1 MPTENY
7 LLMVMNNEHMVDR
20 DGVDDDGG
28 EDGVERRTNLTPET
42 MILVVAAL
50 CFSKSSVLLCG

>member
-1 MPTENY
+1 
-7 LLMVMNNEHMVDR
+7 MVMNNEHMVDR